1 MNAERFRTNVFVA
14 TLLGALA
21 LCVALFSPFWPALA
35 WAVVLAILIY
45 PTHRRIQGRV
55 KSSGIAAGLS
65 TLLTIALVVVPL
77 ALILLAM
84 IAEGNSLVQR
94 TRVALG
100 NETWQQQIDKIEM
113 AVQSNVGRLSGGV
126 IDLRHVDLVKMTE
139 GQLGRAASLISERAS
154 DFVGKIGRNFVQVGL
169 SFVTLFFIF
178 KDGSRLLPAV
188 KAFIPLDEQQ
198 TNTVLSKAV
207 ETLYATFYGVV
218 LVAMLQ
224 GTLGGVAFWVLGL
237 PSPLLWGVVMTLLC
251 IIPLAGA
258 PIVWV
263 PSAIILAIQGEY
275 FKAIGLALWGWLVV
289 GTVDNITRPFIIG
302 GRTSLHPLA
311 VFFAILGGL
320 FAVGGVGVFLGPVLL
335 SVTLALLD
343 ILRLKL
349 TPNPPG
355 PTGSGPSGPPLTPMP
370 AKAPATSAT
379 GSKAQP
385 GALGQTV

>member
-1 MNAERFRTNVFVA
+1 
-14 TLLGALA
+14 
-21 LCVALFSPFWPALA
+21 
-35 WAVVLAILIY
+35 
-45 PTHRRIQGRV
+45 
-55 KSSGIAAGLS
+55 
-65 TLLTIALVVVPL
+65 
-77 ALILLAM
+77 
-84 IAEGNSLVQR
+84 
-94 TRVALG
+94 
-100 NETWQQQIDKIEM
+100 
-113 AVQSNVGRLSGGV
+113 
-126 IDLRHVDLVKMTE
+126 
-139 GQLGRAASLISERAS
+139 
-154 DFVGKIGRNFVQVGL
+154 
-169 SFVTLFFIF
+169 
-178 KDGSRLLPAV
+178 
-188 KAFIPLDEQQ
+188 
-198 TNTVLSKAV
+198 
-207 ETLYATFYGVV
+207 
-218 LVAMLQ
+218 MLQ

-349 TPNPPG
+349 APNPPG
-355 PTGSGPSGPPLTPMP
+355 PTGSGPSGPPLTPTP
-370 AKAPATSAT
+370 AKAPVTPAT